1 MNAMLH
7 WKNWEKSA
15 TSLLNSMGAVRD
27 EILLHTTEIKW
38 KNKSYRKINGAS
50 VRIFPLQYTGFP
62 ALQDTQ
68 LIPDNLLNVDFEDIP
83 VRLLQSAENI
93 STSRIIAFLEFILNL
108 SAQTFV
114 KITPMSF
121 VKLSVN
127 TLETCAYG
135 NATGPNP
142 RDWKTK
148 PMSCIAAVDV
158 KTLYPSLCIDTV
170 TKALNCALGKHSA
183 FITKARKI
191 IV

>member
-1 MNAMLH
+1 MTKVVEQFEKMDVLANECDASLEKLRKECNNLVVELH
-7 WKNWEKSA
+7 A
-15 TSLLNSMGAVRD
+15 MGAVRD
-27 EILLHTTEIKW
+27 EILLYTTEIKW

-142 RDWKTK
+142 RD
-148 PMSCIAAVDV
+148 
-158 KTLYPSLCIDTV
+158 
-170 TKALNCALGKHSA
+170 
-183 FITKARKI
+183 
-191 IV
+191 

>member
-1 MNAMLH
+1 MTKVVEQFEKMDVLANECDASLEKLRKECNNLVVELH
-7 WKNWEKSA
+7 A
-15 TSLLNSMGAVRD
+15 MGAVRD
-27 EILLHTTEIKW
+27 EILLYTTEIKW

-83 VRLLQSAENI
+83 VCLLQSAGNI

-142 RDWKTK
+142 RGWK
-148 PMSCIAAVDV
+148 I
-158 KTLYPSLCIDTV
+158 KTNVLHCRSRRED
-170 TKALNCALGKHSA
+170 ALPKLVHRHRNKSS
-183 FITKARKI
+183 
-191 IV
+191 